1 MAAGVIIAGG
11 YSTRFGEGD
20 KAIADL
26 AGEPMIRRVAE
37 RLASAVDE
45 VVVNCRSEQVV
56 PLSEALKGYV
66 YPLTF
71 AEDPEPGQGPMAGI
85 QTGLR
90 AVDAEYAVVV
100 ACDMPFI
107 DPALVDHLFD
117 RAAGH
122 DAAVPRTGDG
132 WFQTTHAVYR
142 ASAMADA
149 CDAALERDEHKIIE
163 PLFSLDYVV
172 VEESEVRKI
181 SDLRTFENINTQAEL
196 EEAAEQFR

>member
-26 AGEPMIRRVAE
+26 GGEPMIRRVAD
-37 RLASAVDE
+37 RLAGTVDE
-45 VVVNCRSEQVV
+45 MVVNCRSGQVAA
-56 PLSEALKGYV
+56 LSEALAGYV
-66 YPLTF
+66 HPLTF

-85 QTGLR
+85 RTGLR

-107 DPALVDHLFD
+107 DPAFVDHLFD

-149 CDAALERDEHKIIE
+149 CDAALERDEYKIIE

-172 VEESEVRKI
+172 VEASEVRKI
-181 SDLRTFENINTQAEL
+181 SDLRTFKNVNTQAEL
-196 EEAAEQFR
+196 EKAAEQFR